1 MANLTQIQP
10 GTCLD
15 IAAVVTEAQD
25 PIATNTARGEQRM
38 RRVMVLADGS
48 GNSCKCT
55 FWGQHSNY
63 PMEVGSV
70 LFLHLVRV
78 SDFRGGRSL
87 ESNDS
92 SNIDVNPDDS
102 RAFALQRWY
111 MEQSAE
117 RNLAVLGEMC
127 ILCGTGKLRATK
139 GKHGPFIACSNFF
152 DPQIKCPFTRAI
164 AQETYETE

>member
-25 PIATNTARGEQRM
+25 PIGEHTARGEQRM
-38 RRVMVLADGS
+38 RRVTVLADGS

-111 MEQSAE
+111 MEQGGRFLVQPSLSGGSSGGPPCFLSTLVQDN
-117 RNLAVLGEMC
+117 RLLASGA
-127 ILCGTGKLRATK
+127 RA
-139 GKHGPFIACSNFF
+139 PQ
-152 DPQIKCPFTRAI
+152 DPCHL
-164 AQETYETE
+164 